1 MEFIN
6 NLHPFIK
13 YCLICNTFHGLT
25 HRLSGIDYSTFL
37 SAVEQGLITISVCP
51 YGDMWS
57 LKNNINNPYLFLY
70 WAKQNTHEKYVN
82 YMPDYLVNS
91 YNLSKQLKF
100 ISNNISILGETW
112 ELTYWGKM
120 NIVYHIDNPNIIQKL
135 LYNILKLFY

>member
-1 MEFIN
+1 MEFID

-37 SAVEQGLITISVCP
+37 SAVEQGLISISVCP

-57 LKNNINNPYLFLY
+57 LKNNISNPYLFLY
-70 WAKQNTHEKYVN
+70 WAKQNKHEKHVN
-82 YMPDYLVNS
+82 YIPDYLVSS

-120 NIVYHIDNPNIIQKL
+120 NIMYHINNPNIIQKL
-135 LYNILKLFY
+135 WYNILKLLY